1 MNYNFNEIGI
11 IENNILR
18 KLQKKESN
26 SLVKLF
32 SSFYFQKHFCLVFEL
47 LDGNLLDFNKI
58 LPKYNKIN
66 LNQMRK
72 LIIQMLTS
80 LHFLHENQFIHSD
93 LKPENIL
100 IKDSKYVK
108 LIDFGNTIHL
118 NQVELYLKEF
128 RIQSLFYR
136 SPEVVFGVKFD
147 QKIDMWSLGVLIVEL
162 CVGIPLFHSKTNS
175 ELIVQIFNFLGSP
188 LDDYF
193 KNGKFYHLYKN
204 SISSNSKKSDNY
216 IRLSH
221 LLKVNDFQFISFLLG
236 NPIESSKHW
245 IGLLELNPNH
255 RMSAR
260 DSMLHPFME
269 KLFPFQIFSKI
280 QTKKRL
286 ESTLDLLP
294 SKKLKM

>member
-1 MNYNFNEIGI
+1 MNYNYNDIGI

-18 KLQKKESN
+18 KLQKKENN

-32 SSFYFQKHFCLVFEL
+32 SCFFFQKHFCLVFEL
-47 LDGNLLDFNKI
+47 LDGNLFDFNKV
-58 LPKYNKIN
+58 LPKFDEIH

-80 LHFLHENQFIHSD
+80 LHFLHENQLIHSD
-93 LKPENIL
+93 LKPGKQLSKYHSENIL

-118 NQVELYLKEF
+118 SQVELYLKEF

-136 SPEVVFGVKFD
+136 SPEVVFGLKFD

-162 CVGIPLFHSKTNS
+162 CIGRPLFHSKTNS
-175 ELIVQIFNFLGSP
+175 ELIVQILNFLGNP

-193 KNGKFYHLYKN
+193 KNGKFYQLHKN
-204 SISSNSKKSDNY
+204 SISSNLSKKSDNY

-221 LLKVNDFQFISFLLG
+221 LLKVNNFQFISFLLG
-236 NPIESSKHW
+236 LKKSSFH
-245 IGLLELNPNH
+245 
-255 RMSAR
+255 
-260 DSMLHPFME
+260 DS
-269 KLFPFQIFSKI
+269 
-280 QTKKRL
+280 
-286 ESTLDLLP
+286 
-294 SKKLKM
+294 